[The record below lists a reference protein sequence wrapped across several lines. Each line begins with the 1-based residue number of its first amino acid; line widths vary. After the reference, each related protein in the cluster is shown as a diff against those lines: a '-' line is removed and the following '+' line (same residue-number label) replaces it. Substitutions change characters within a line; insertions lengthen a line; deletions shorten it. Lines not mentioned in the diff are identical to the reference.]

1 MTPLPPPDSYETCP
15 LGVLLSG
22 GGRTLTNLLEWIRAG
37 KLNAQIACVIA
48 SRPCKGMDLAREA
61 QVPTYLV
68 PYREIP
74 DSEEYSRRI
83 AEHLDRHEVQL
94 VCMAG
99 FLSMWSIP
107 SRYVDRVV
115 NIHPALLPM
124 FGGKGMFGHHV
135 HRAVLAAGCKVSGA
149 TVHYVNNEYDSGP
162 IIAQS
167 CVPVEESDDADA
179 LAARVFQTECEL
191 FPRGIALHAAGR
203 LRIEGNVVR
212 VQAPQ

>member
-1 MTPLPPPDSYETCP
+1 MIPLPPPDSYETCR

-22 GGRTLTNLLEWIRAG
+22 GGRTLTNLLSWIRAG
-37 KLNAQIACVIA
+37 KLNAQVACVVA
-48 SRPCKGMDLAREA
+48 SRECKGLDLGIQAD
-61 QVPTYLV
+61 VPSHLV

-74 DSEEYSRRI
+74 DPDDYGRRI
-83 AEHLDRHEVQL
+83 QSLLDQAEVDL

-99 FLSMWSIP
+99 FLSKWPIP
-107 SRYVDRVV
+107 DNYAGRVV

-124 FGGKGMFGHHV
+124 FGGKGMYGHHV
-135 HRAVLAAGCKVSGA
+135 HRAVLASGCKVSGA

-167 CVPVEESDDADA
+167 CVPVEETDDADA
-179 LAARVFQTECEL
+179 LAARVFQAECEL

-203 LRIEGNVVR
+203 LKIEGSVVR
-212 VQAPQ
+212 VSNPG